1 MVNKSFLKKQGIIF
15 AIITLTVV
23 IVDQLTKFLIR
34 HFQPKWDLAILKI
47 QFIQNTGAGF
57 GILQGKT
64 FWLGILSLIVIGII
78 IYSYKKIP
86 KDKWMQYSF
95 ALFLGGAIGNM
106 IDRLLIGYV
115 TDFIN
120 FKFWPAFNIA
130 DACLSVA
137 VFSIIILTIRKKE

>member
-1 MVNKSFLKKQGIIF
+1 MVTKRFLKKQGLLF
-15 AIITLTVV
+15 AIITLAVV

-34 HFQPKWDLAILKI
+34 HFQPKWDLIILKI

-64 FWLGILSLIVIGII
+64 VWLGILSLIVIGII
-78 IYSYKKIP
+78 IYNYKKIP
-86 KDKWMQYSF
+86 TDKLTQIAF

-106 IDRLLIGYV
+106 IDRLLIKYV

-130 DACLSVA
+130 DACLSIA
-137 VFSIIILTIRKKE
+137 VISIIILTIRKKE